1 MNACALSFGV
11 KLDQLYIGSENKER
25 TR

>member
-11 KLDQLYIGSENKER
+11 KLDQLYIGSENEER